1 MSRVGLLVMLVGFVI
16 LWFVPVVGC
25 LIMVAGAIG
34 TAIAS
39 EAALLGDTMSRE
51 PGAAGVH
58 GT

>member
-1 MSRVGLLVMLVGFVI
+1 MGRVGRLVMIVGFLL

-39 EAALLGDTMSRE
+39 EARMLGA
-51 PGAAGVH
+51 PPA
-58 GT
+58 

>member
-1 MSRVGLLVMLVGFVI
+1 MGRVVHLVMLVGFVI

-39 EAALLGDTMSRE
+39 EASLVGDTMTRD
-51 PGAAGVH
+51 PGPAGAH